1 MVQCLFLQDILY
13 RIDRGIIGKL
23 TFGDTTHATD
33 TLLDAQLAGTEVDVE
48 FTTDVTGD
56 FIYTGK
62 AFISNF
68 DLGAETGTSVKVSI
82 SFTGNGNITNKHSCL
97 IMTDVSIEIKE
108 KTQAGIR
115 LESFRILGRKWQLPG
130 VNEVIQKWQSL

>member
-1 MVQCLFLQDILY
+1 VSIPSGYSLQDRQRHYWQTYLQVIQRMLQQILCCEP
-13 RIDRGIIGKL
+13 I
-23 TFGDTTHATD
+23 
-33 TLLDAQLAGTEVDVE
+33 E

-82 SFTGNGNITNKHSCL
+82 SFTGNGNITKQ
-97 IMTDVSIEIKE
+97 TV
-108 KTQAGIR
+108 
-115 LESFRILGRKWQLPG
+115 
-130 VNEVIQKWQSL
+130 V

>member
-1 MVQCLFLQDILY
+1 MASTIYNGKLLRFKFNETNSCNSCKLTVSSKLEEIATKDTDGTVSIPSGYSLQDRQRHY
-13 RIDRGIIGKL
+13 WQ
-23 TFGDTTHATD
+23 TPSGDTTHATAD

-82 SFTGNGNITNKHSCL
+82 SFTGNGNITKQ
-97 IMTDVSIEIKE
+97 TV
-108 KTQAGIR
+108 
-115 LESFRILGRKWQLPG
+115 
-130 VNEVIQKWQSL
+130 V